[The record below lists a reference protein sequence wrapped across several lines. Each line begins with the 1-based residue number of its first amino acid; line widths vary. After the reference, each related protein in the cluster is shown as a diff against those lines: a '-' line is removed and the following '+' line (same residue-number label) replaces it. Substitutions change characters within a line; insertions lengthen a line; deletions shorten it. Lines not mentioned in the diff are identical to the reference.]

1 MITADSRLRQLSVA
15 ALILLALSLPFE
27 LDTSWLTIGPFQV
40 TNLELLLG
48 AFLLFALLAVVSE
61 RRWRQQEWRLVP
73 SSWLWLWSVL
83 IAGLVLAA
91 LLAPEFRGNALKAA
105 GRSLAGLMLAFLVPQ
120 VVRNQRQFLAIVL
133 ALVVGGL
140 AAVIVGLTE
149 LGLGSVQAWL
159 EPFRVQA
166 TVAGPYLRLA
176 GPFDYANQAAMFIE
190 ATLPLL
196 GALIWLAFGHRRR
209 LLGGLLI
216 AASLVYAEAS
226 ILTYSRAS
234 MVTIFLSNSFVAAL
248 VIWQSRGKGL
258 KMATPWLG
266 IAALVMVLAGFNVLQ
281 NSVFRLRLAT
291 EQDSDWYQLSL
302 QVPEKLSLAAGQTT
316 NVPVVLTNRGSL
328 LWSSQAEKP
337 FRLGGQWYAEE
348 GSKQPGELR
357 WDLARDVE
365 PGQTLT
371 MTVPLVAPSRAGSY
385 FLEWDVVQEGVA
397 WFGSKTGSQTVSR
410 VLVRPAGEAVGFVP
424 DDKEAPATI
433 SRGAPIPDRGTLWGA
448 ALQLVSERPWLGIG
462 LDNFRLTYG
471 RILGWTDWNQTIHS
485 NNWYIET
492 MVSLGVIGSLPFFAW
507 LALLAWELIRA
518 ISGGPQNVWLLAL
531 AIGLFSYMIHGL
543 LDYFLLANSTALL
556 FWLLVGLWVIQRRA
570 AVDGSDGVGQAIE
583 DP

>member
-1 MITADSRLRQLSVA
+1 MMAADSRLRQLSVA

-27 LDTSWLTIGPFQV
+27 LDTPSLTIGPYQG

-48 AFLLFALLAVVSE
+48 AFLLFALLAVVGE
-61 RRWRQQEWRLVP
+61 RRWRQQEWWLVP
-73 SSWLWLWSVL
+73 SSWLWLWGVL
-83 IAGLVLAA
+83 VAGLVLAA

-120 VVRNQRQFLAIVL
+120 VVRNQRQFMAIVS

-140 AAVIVGLTE
+140 AAIILGLLE
-149 LGLGSVQAWL
+149 LALGSVQPWL

-176 GPFDYANQAAMFIE
+176 GPFNHANQAAMFIE
-190 ATLPLL
+190 ATLPFL
-196 GALIWLAFGHRRR
+196 GALIWLAFGQKRR
-209 LLGGLLI
+209 LLGGLLV
-216 AASLVYAEAS
+216 AASLVYLEAS

-234 MVTIFLSNSFVAAL
+234 LVTIFLSNTFVAAL
-248 VIWQSRGKGL
+248 VIWRARGRGF
-258 KMATPWLG
+258 KMAAPWLG
-266 IAALVMVLAGFNVLQ
+266 MAALMVVLAGFNVLQ
-281 NSVFRLRLAT
+281 NSVFQLRLAT

-302 QVPEKLSLAAGQTT
+302 QVPEKLSLVAGQTT
-316 NVPVVLTNRGSL
+316 NIPVVLTNQGSL
-328 LWSSQAEKP
+328 LWSSQAKKP

-348 GSKQPGELR
+348 GGRQPGEQR
-357 WDLARDVE
+357 WDLAQDVE

-371 MTVPLVAPSRAGSY
+371 MTAPLVAPSRAGSY
-385 FLEWDVVQEGVA
+385 FFEWDVVQEGVA

-410 VLVRPAGEAVGFVP
+410 ILVTPAGEAAGLVP
-424 DDKEAPATI
+424 DDKEPPAAIT
-433 SRGAPIPDRGTLWGA
+433 RGAPIPDRATLWGA

-471 RILGWTDWNQTIHS
+471 RILGWTDWNQTIHA

-492 MVSLGVIGSLPFFAW
+492 VVSLGVIGSLPFFAW
-507 LALLAWELIRA
+507 LALLAWELLRA
-518 ISGGPQNVWLLAL
+518 ISGGPQKVWLLAL

-543 LDYFLLANSTALL
+543 LDYFLLGNSTALL
-556 FWLLVGLWVIQRRA
+556 FWLLVGLWVVQRRN
-570 AVDGSDGVGQAIE
+570 AVDGNVGMDQVIE
-583 DP
+583 DL